1 MVQVAH
7 ISRQAQDANA
17 ILQEERAL
25 NKELR
30 KELQMQKETLMKMQQ
45 QESETPTNKAKQ
57 QEENARESQISST
70 RRSSTG
76 DASLVSVSTTGRSR
90 SIQDVDE
97 LKHELAETKEM
108 LRKLNEDHREALE
121 LIVTMGSAFINP
133 SSQQQQQQ
141 QQQSTTTTSSSTLKK
156 RSSGNVESFP
166 QTPEINYHAYQQ
178 DKTDIMT
185 QSLISTPM
193 TFETPSRRARSGSVE
208 GHSTISSTVS
218 SATSL
223 QRSMNRDRINEY
235 YQSIGAN
242 LKEASI
248 ASTSPAKYI
257 RNQQEKI
264 EKAKIDL
271 KIASQ
276 FGGMSIS

>member
-30 KELQMQKETLMKMQQ
+30 KELQMQKDTLVKMQEQ
-45 QESETPTNKAKQ
+45 ASETPTNKAKQ
-57 QEENARESQISST
+57 QEGTKESQPSSA

-76 DASLVSVSTTGRSR
+76 DASMISVSTTGRSK

-108 LRKLNEDHREALE
+108 LRKLNENHREALE
-121 LIVTMGSAFINP
+121 LIVTMGSAFANT
-133 SSQQQQQQ
+133 SSRQQ
-141 QQQSTTTTSSSTLKK
+141 TTTTAASSSSLKK
-156 RSSGNVESFP
+156 ISSGNVESFP
-166 QTPEINYHAYQQ
+166 QTPEMNYQAYQQ

-193 TFETPSRRARSGSVE
+193 TFETPSRRGRSGSVE
-208 GHSTISSTVS
+208 GNSTISSTVS

-223 QRSMNRDRINEY
+223 QRSMNRDRISEY

-242 LKEASI
+242 VKEVSI
-248 ASTSPAKYI
+248 ASMSPAKYI

-264 EKAKIDL
+264 EKAKLDL

-276 FGGMSIS
+276 FGGMNIS